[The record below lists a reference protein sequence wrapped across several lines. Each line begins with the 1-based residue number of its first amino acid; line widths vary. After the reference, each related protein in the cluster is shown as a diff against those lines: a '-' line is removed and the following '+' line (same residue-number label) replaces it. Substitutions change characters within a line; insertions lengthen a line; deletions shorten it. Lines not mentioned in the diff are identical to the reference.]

1 MTDDTS
7 PEIDKLFEDLN
18 SDDWDV
24 CRAAAEELGKIG
36 DKSAVDPLI
45 KMIEQTHVVVLKAT
59 IGVGTSEIAAYPAE
73 AVDTAITALGEIGD
87 VRAAKSLIKILE
99 DSKET
104 KWHSKTGHE
113 VDKWEPLLG
122 SKKAKTFKELFE
134 QIGHYERKVYAESLR
149 LHSAEALGHIGD
161 ACAVK
166 PLIKALE
173 DENEYVRAYAAW
185 ALGEIGDAR
194 AVGSLVELLEDDT
207 RLLPGED
214 SVQSHAAQALGLI
227 GDARA
232 VDPLIKALG
241 PEPLDDQNGLFRFQ
255 CSTALIKFGSAAV
268 APLIK
273 ALGKQSEAVYEAAV
287 EALAHIGAVAVDPLI
302 EALDVRHPIPEQFVM
317 KAIWTGDKKLDVRR
331 GAARALVIIGD
342 KRAAPSLEK
351 AGFKVLAMW
360 ILRDVSGL
368 ITALED
374 NNVQV
379 RIFSAGALG
388 KIGNTSA
395 VKPLKKALND
405 KDHKVRKMAKESLKK
420 LGHEVE

>member
-1 MTDDTS
+1 MT
-7 PEIDKLFEDLN
+7 EEGLEKLIEDLKSN
-18 SDDWDV
+18 DWDV

-36 DKSAVDPLI
+36 DESAVDPLI
-45 KMIEQTHVVVLKAT
+45 KMIEETHVVVLRAT
-59 IGVGTSEIAAYPAE
+59 IGVGSSEIAADPAE
-73 AVDTAITALGEIGD
+73 AVDAAITALGKIGD
-87 VRAAKSLIKILE
+87 VRAVETLIKLLE

-104 KWHSKTGHE
+104 KWQSETGDE
-113 VDKWEPLLG
+113 ADEWEPLLG
-122 SKKAKTFKELFE
+122 SEARTFKELFE
-134 QIGHYERKVYAESLR
+134 QIGHYEREVYAEGLR
-149 LHSAEALGHIGD
+149 LHSAEALGYIGD
-161 ACAVK
+161 ARAVK

-173 DENEYVRAYAAW
+173 DENEYVRAHAAW

-194 AVGSLVELLEDDT
+194 AVGSLVELLEDDA

-214 SVQSHAAQALGLI
+214 SVQSHAARTLGLI

-232 VDPLIKALG
+232 VEPLIKALG
-241 PEPLDDQNGLFRFQ
+241 PEPLDDQNGFFRFQ
-255 CSTALIKFGSAAV
+255 CSTALIEFGSAAV

-273 ALGKQSEAVYEAAV
+273 ALGNQSEAVYEAAV

-302 EALDVRHPIPEQFVM
+302 EALDAKRPIPEQFVM

-331 GAARALVIIGD
+331 GAARALVMIGD

-351 AGFKVLAMW
+351 AGFEVLAIW

-388 KIGNTSA
+388 EIGNIRA

-405 KDHKVRKMAKESLKK
+405 KDHEVRKMAKKSLKK